1 MTDTMEKLLA
11 AIRENPG
18 DRDRRKVY
26 ADALAE
32 AGRELD
38 AIMQRII
45 AEPDR
50 DEWRLDYAAELER
63 STGQRDQRPEGQG
76 RP

>member
-18 DRDRRKVY
+18 DKVLRGAY
-26 ADALAE
+26 ADCLKE
-32 AGRELD
+32 HDRMLD
-38 AIMQRII
+38 GLIQNII

-50 DEWRLDYAAELER
+50 DE
-63 STGQRDQRPEGQG
+63 
-76 RP
+76 